1 MDYGL
6 GEDQGMHCGQIT
18 LTTLEA
24 HGLGAWWNSMNGML
38 LVRGFCS
45 LHIPNLPSSCA
56 RLHTYF
62 QKLGPM
68 QVPETT
74 VDELV
79 NRERTE

>member
-1 MDYGL
+1 
-6 GEDQGMHCGQIT
+6 
-18 LTTLEA
+18 
-24 HGLGAWWNSMNGML
+24 MNGML

-45 LHIPNLPSSCA
+45 LHIPNLPSSCV